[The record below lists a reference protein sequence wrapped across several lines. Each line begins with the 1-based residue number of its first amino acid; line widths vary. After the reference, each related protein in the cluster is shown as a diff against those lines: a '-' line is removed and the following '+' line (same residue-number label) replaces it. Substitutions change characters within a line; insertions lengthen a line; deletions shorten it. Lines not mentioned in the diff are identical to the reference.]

1 MRSFDRVHVLLTHK
15 LQVKNKD
22 IISKHMRMC
31 IYMTLYF
38 YKNPKKKKKGPKK
51 KKYRF
56 FYATKC
62 FRLGSV
68 TLIFQCSSGNPN
80 FLAFLRSQSK

>member
-38 YKNPKKKKKGPKK
+38 YKNQKKKIKDQK
-51 KKYRF
+51 KKYGPRKKNTDSSMPPN
-56 FYATKC
+56 A
-62 FRLGSV
+62 SV
-68 TLIFQCSSGNPN
+68 
-80 FLAFLRSQSK
+80 